1 MYKDMKNH
9 LLPTLSQA
17 VTTLLFALTL
27 FVINNSDI
35 RANPGLAP
43 DSAESVYPDLTSET
57 KLGLTLSG
65 GGAKGFAHLGVL
77 KVLEEVGMPIDYI
90 TGTSMG
96 ALVGGLY
103 AMGYSIEF
111 IEDMA
116 LSLDWDDLFSDEIRR
131 RHIPMEEKD
140 WDSIYLVTLP
150 IIDKTIG
157 LPSGV
162 VAGHRIEMLLNQLT
176 WPYPGY
182 QDFMNFPIPFAC
194 VATDLQSGEAVVFT
208 EGFPAEAIR
217 ASISIPSVFMPK
229 RVGERILIDG
239 GVVRNLPVEEAREL
253 GSDIVIGVNVS
264 SPLMSGDEI
273 FNILDIMDQTV
284 SFQVSKNINR
294 SMELT
299 DIMMADH
306 DLFDFNIL
314 DFDKAKEIIDKGEK
328 LARIYYEELKD
339 LAEQLNAARGKLP
352 ANSAIPQQENLIY
365 ISQIEVLGVQD
376 GSENQIKSKLMLQP
390 GTYIS
395 LEDITLGIE
404 NIYGLQFYNSVSYK
418 LLNDEDFKGAY
429 ILQVE
434 VLERQLD
441 LFRFGFNY
449 DNLRR
454 ASILLNTTFRNLIYP
469 NSVTRLN
476 VKLGEEP
483 FVDARFFN
491 YLTNE
496 SNFGLSMRLNYSLY
510 RIDTFNT
517 AGDRISSFNTNS
529 VFLEAMAVPFVN
541 NKIQFSLGARQEFF
555 DITTR
560 VGELDFP
567 FGSTSISQLIARM
580 KYDNL
585 DRLNF
590 TQRGHKLDLKA
601 SQSVDVFDT
610 SINYFQARFLWNGHI
625 QLSDPLVLLLG
636 SKIGYATSDLPLH
649 RQFHLGG
656 YPDFVGFQLYELGSS
671 NIRMAQFGLQYR
683 LFSNYYVTTRGNIAS
698 TESLNEIN
706 FVNTP
711 LRIGWSIGA
720 GWDSRIA
727 PFRVS
732 LMGSRRNP
740 IMIYYSVGVRF

>member
-1 MYKDMKNH
+1 MKNH
-9 LLPTLSQA
+9 LPPILTKA
-17 VTTLLFALTL
+17 VTIALFALSL
-27 FVINNSDI
+27 AAFNPSDLI
-35 RANPGLAP
+35 ASNAVTY
-43 DSAESVYPDLTSET
+43 DSLESNFPEITSET

-65 GGAKGFAHLGVL
+65 GGAKGFAHLGIL

-111 IEDMA
+111 IENLA
-116 LSLDWDDLFSDEIRR
+116 FSLDWDDLFSDEIRR

-140 WDSIYLVTLP
+140 WDSVYLVTLP
-150 IIDKTIG
+150 IIEKSIG

-162 VAGHRIEMLLNQLT
+162 VAGQRIEMLLNQLT
-176 WPYPGY
+176 WPYPGH
-182 QDFMNFPIPFAC
+182 QDFMDFPIPFAC
-194 VATDLQSGEAVVFT
+194 VATDLETGEAVVFT

-229 RVGERILIDG
+229 RVDGRILIDG
-239 GVVRNLPVEEAREL
+239 GVVRNLPVEEALEL

-264 SPLMSGDEI
+264 SPLMGADEI

-284 SFQVSKNINR
+284 SFQISKNIHR

-299 DIMMADH
+299 DIMMVDH
-306 DLFDFNIL
+306 DIFDFNIL
-314 DFDKAKEIIDKGEK
+314 DFDKAKDIVDKGEE
-328 LARIYYEELKD
+328 LARMYYDELKE
-339 LAEQLNAARGKLP
+339 LADQLNEARGTLP
-352 ANSAIPQQENLIY
+352 TYPAIAERENMIY
-365 ISQIEVLGVQD
+365 MSQIEILGVDD
-376 GSENQIKSKLMLQP
+376 GSENQVKSKLMLEP
-390 GTYIS
+390 GTYIT

-418 LLNDEDFKGAY
+418 LLNDEDFEGAY

-454 ASILLNTTFRNLIYP
+454 ASILLNTTFRNLLYP

-483 FVDARFFN
+483 YVDARFFN

-496 SNFGLSMRLNYSLY
+496 SNFALSMRLNYSLY

-541 NKIQFSLGARQEFF
+541 NKIQFSMGVRQEFF

-580 KYDNL
+580 NYDNL

-590 TQRGHKLDLKA
+590 TQRGHKIDLEA

-625 QLSDPLVLLLG
+625 QLSDPLVMLLG

-656 YPDFVGFQLYELGSS
+656 YPDFVGYQLYELGSS
-671 NIRMAQFGLQYR
+671 NVRVAQLGFQYR
-683 LFSNYYVTTRGNIAS
+683 IFSDYYLSTRGNIAS
-698 TESLNEIN
+698 TEALDEID
-706 FVNTP
+706 FANTP

-732 LMGSRRNP
+732 FMGSKRNP